1 MRRLQSVGYVLAV
14 KAITKKLSTALEL
27 SMSELKAAHS
37 LARSL
42 AHSRTHERNSPH
54 LGHGALLHLALLH
67 PSWVSGAMRERARK

>member
-14 KAITKKLSTALEL
+14 KAITEKLSTVLEL

-42 AHSRTHERNSPH
+42 THACMHAFH
-54 LGHGALLHLALLH
+54 LTLVMAPRCTSLFFIPA
-67 PSWVSGAMRERARK
+67 E